1 MFLQLIRRFI
11 MTYPSRLTAN
21 HLSYSIPN
29 SPIQFDDLNLSFEK
43 KSYGLIGDNGV
54 GKTTLLKLLTGEL
67 APHSGNIIL
76 SGSLA
81 YCPQTIE
88 SQTETLFT
96 SEILG
101 IHEKWQALNRLQRGT
116 MLENDLDI
124 IGDDWTLESEVK
136 RLFERLDLPLC
147 SLNMQFMNLSGGQKT
162 KVLLAKAMLTKADF
176 ILLDEPTNNLDSVSK
191 QILLKWIRETQSGF
205 IIVSHDR
212 TLLNSLDEIIEITS
226 KGINRFGGN
235 YDFYEIQKA
244 MQQASLQGRVS
255 NAEKE
260 LKQITR
266 QQQTAKERHEQRQK
280 QGQNDHRS
288 GRQPDKILA
297 DFMMDRS
304 GQTLGRQTR
313 IKHQRIQQAHET
325 LQSTKSQLEI
335 KESIHADLSATA
347 LPTQRQVLQMKDITF
362 AYPYEAPLFEHFNL
376 SITGPERIAIVGKNG
391 CGKST
396 LIKLI
401 CGQIKPQQGNV
412 EYGVSLIRVLD
423 QQCDFLTPSLN
434 LIENFQKLNPE
445 ATIQDAYSALASM
458 QFRNV
463 QAEKMVRD
471 LSGGERIRAGLAISL
486 LSKTPPQLII
496 LDEPTNHL
504 DLRSIKAIE
513 EILTRYQGA
522 MIVISH
528 DENFINNIQ
537 IVRKVP
543 LL

>member
-11 MTYPSRLTAN
+11 MTYLSRLTAN
-21 HLSYSIPN
+21 HLSYSIPK
-29 SPIQFDDLNLSFEK
+29 SAIQFDDLNLSFEK
-43 KSYGLIGDNGV
+43 KCYGVIGDNGV
-54 GKTTLLKLLTGEL
+54 GKTTLLKLLAGEL
-67 APHSGNIIL
+67 APHSGNIL
-76 SGSLA
+76 LNGSLT

-88 SQTETLFT
+88 SQTDTLFT

-124 IGDDWTLESEVK
+124 IGDDWTLELEVK

-212 TLLNSLDEIIEITS
+212 TLLNSLDEIIEISS

-235 YDFYEIQKA
+235 YDFYKTQKT

-335 KESIHADLSATA
+335 KESIHADLSETTV
-347 LPTQRQVLQMKDITF
+347 PTQKQVLLMNDITF
-362 AYPYEAPLFEHFNL
+362 AYPYQAPLFEHFNL
-376 SITGPERIAIVGKNG
+376 SITGPERIAIIGKNG

-401 CGQIKPQQGNV
+401 CGQIKPKQGNIQ
-412 EYGVSLIRVLD
+412 YGVSLIRVLD
-423 QQCDFLTPSLN
+423 QQCNFLTPSLN

-463 QAEKMVRD
+463 EAEKMVRD

>member
-1 MFLQLIRRFI
+1 
-11 MTYPSRLTAN
+11 MTYPSRLSAN

-29 SPIQFDDLNLSFEK
+29 SAIQFDDLNLSFEK
-43 KSYGLIGDNGV
+43 KCYGVIGDNGV
-54 GKTTLLKLLTGEL
+54 GKTTLLKLLAGEL
-67 APHSGNIIL
+67 APHSGNIL
-76 SGSLA
+76 LNGSLA

-101 IHEKWQALNRLQRGT
+101 IHEKWQALNRLQQGT

-147 SLNMQFMNLSGGQKT
+147 SINIQFMSLSGGQKT
-162 KVLLAKAMLTKADF
+162 KVLLAKTMLTKADF

-191 QILLKWIRETQSGF
+191 QILLEWIRETQSGF

-212 TLLNSLDEIIEITS
+212 TLLNCIDDIIEITT

-235 YDFYEIQKA
+235 YDFYEAQKTL
-244 MQQASLQGRVS
+244 QQDALQQQLYD
-255 NAEKE
+255 AKKE
-260 LKQITR
+260 LKQVTRTVQITR
-266 QQQTAKERHEQRQK
+266 ERHDQRQK
-280 QGQNDHRS
+280 KGRNDHRS
-288 GRQPDKILA
+288 GRQPDRKLA
-297 DFMMDRS
+297 GAMKEKS
-304 GQTLGRQTR
+304 GQALGRQTL
-313 IKHQRIQQAHET
+313 IKHQRTQQATET
-325 LQSTKSQLEI
+325 LQLTKAQLEF
-335 KESIHADLSATA
+335 KEFIHAELSSTSV
-347 LPTQRQVLQMKDITF
+347 PTQKQVLTIKHLTF
-362 AYPYEAPLFEHFNL
+362 AYPNQDHLFKDYNF
-376 SITGPERIAIVGKNG
+376 SITGPERIAIIGKNG

-401 CGQIKPQQGNV
+401 FGQLKPQQG
-412 EYGVSLIRVLD
+412 EIQYDASLMRILD
-423 QQCDFLTPSLN
+423 QQCDFLNSSLN
-434 LIENFQKLNPE
+434 LVENFQQLNPE

-463 QAEKMVRD
+463 QAEKIVRD

-486 LSKTPPQLII
+486 LSKIPPQLII

-513 EILTRYQGA
+513 EILNNYQGA

-528 DENFINNIQ
+528 DNVFLDNIC
-537 IVRKVP
+537 ITRRIS
-543 LL
+543 LS